1 MQLTPR
7 YDAPPVARFV
17 DPPTDLAVPL
27 GRQRRR
33 LGHLLDGL
41 DADQWATPSR
51 CEGWTVRD
59 VIAHLVGADRF
70 WAVSARAGLAGEP
83 TRYLVGFDPVATPA
97 AMVAGTSEQAPAE
110 VLADYHR
117 ACDDLLDALA
127 DLEPEQ
133 WQLIAEGPP
142 GHLQMQ
148 GIVRHALWDGWI
160 HERDVAL
167 PLGVT
172 PDQEADELAAVLEY
186 AIALGPGL
194 QATLG
199 SERTGTLAAVADEL
213 DDAVVVEIG
222 PTVTIGRRPT
232 PDGTPTLRGGAVDLI
247 EGLSLRAPFAPDLA
261 DEDRWMVEGLA
272 VAFDQAPPT

>member
-1 MQLTPR
+1 M
-7 YDAPPVARFV
+7 
-17 DPPTDLAVPL
+17 
-27 GRQRRR
+27 
-33 LGHLLDGL
+33 
-41 DADQWATPSR
+41 
-51 CEGWTVRD
+51 
-59 VIAHLVGADRF
+59 
-70 WAVSARAGLAGEP
+70 
-83 TRYLVGFDPVATPA
+83 GFDPVATPA

-261 DEDRWMVEGLA
+261 DEDPLDGGGPGRGVRPGPADLAQGVGAGSKRTHCVVPGATGGVEPGSITGVP
-272 VAFDQAPPT
+272 VAASVSMKFRPMAG